1 MTTNKKLDKT
11 ILEIIQSTRFEIIDA
26 VDINYELYYTYDILV
41 TRKRV
46 LRSLKRLIRQKKIDI
61 RFTTIDNKMD

>member
-46 LRSLKRLIRQKKIDI
+46 MRSLNRLTKKRKIDI
-61 RFTTIDNKMD
+61 RFTTIDNELK

>member
-46 LRSLKRLIRQKKIDI
+46 LRSLKRLIRQKKIDV
-61 RFTTIDNKMD
+61 RFTTIDNHIN

>member
-61 RFTTIDNKMD
+61 RFTTINNKMN